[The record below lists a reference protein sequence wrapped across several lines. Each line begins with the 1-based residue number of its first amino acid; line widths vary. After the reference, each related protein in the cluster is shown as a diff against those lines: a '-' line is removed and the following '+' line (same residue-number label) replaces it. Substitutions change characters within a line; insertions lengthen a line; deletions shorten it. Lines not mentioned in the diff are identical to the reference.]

1 MSHSDGYELVV
12 MAASAG
18 GIQALG
24 RILGG
29 LPATFPLPIAV
40 VQHRSP
46 HSPNLL
52 DRVLQRGTRLRVK
65 TAEPGESLRGGTV
78 YLAPADQHLV
88 IRADRTFGLSD
99 GRRIRH
105 VRSSANPLFESA
117 AGVLGS
123 RVVAVVL
130 TGGGSDATDGVQAV
144 KMCGGMVIAQDQATS
159 QTYGMPR
166 AAIAT
171 GAVDSILPLDQIAPA
186 LCAMVGDGGASK
198 PVAAH

>member
-1 MSHSDGYELVV
+1 

-18 GIQALG
+18 GIQTLG
-24 RILGG
+24 RVLGG

-40 VQHRSP
+40 AQHRSP

-65 TAEPGESLRGGTV
+65 TRVCRARRPASGHPGRPH
-78 YLAPADQHLV
+78 A
-88 IRADRTFGLSD
+88 RAQ
-99 GRRIRH
+99 RRAQDRH
-105 VRSSANPLFESA
+105 VRSSANPLFGSA

-144 KMCGGMVIAQDQATS
+144 KTRGGMVIAQDQATS
-159 QTYGMPR
+159 QTFGMPR
-166 AAIAT
+166 GQRSRPARWTTSCRWTGSRPRCARRWAT
-171 GAVDSILPLDQIAPA
+171 APRRSRWPPNNADRKAVSPSLHILFTARIPL
-186 LCAMVGDGGASK
+186 
-198 PVAAH
+198 